1 MKIKDFISKSIQE
14 YPLLYKDVD
23 YEKSKLKVLDQLF
36 FVSGNGMEWADTKN
50 PNEGGYL
57 CKPKFKFDKKSNT
70 WVKLKDKPYG
80 KERYKKIPNDYFQ
93 HCVFYASGHPFVTM
107 RTDNKNVVL
116 RYKSCDTE
124 PLPPRLIL
132 AESKHPFNP
141 YPFDERKLA
150 WALEKSQFIQPDW
163 LQEFIY
169 LCNFTLKYFN
179 DESQYVNHSHYPKQW
194 QSGHAIESNLNLVQ
208 THVKHNPIQ
217 QWEKFRFE
225 QIELLERILNK
236 K

>member
-14 YPLLYKDVD
+14 YPLLYKDVN

-36 FVSGNGMEWADTKN
+36 FVSGNGMGWADTEK
-50 PNEGGYL
+50 PEEGGYL
-57 CKPKFKFDKKSNT
+57 CQSKFKFDKKSDT
-70 WVKLKDKPYG
+70 WIKLKDKPYG
-80 KERYKKIPNDYFQ
+80 KEKYKKIPNDYFE
-93 HCVFYASGHPFVTM
+93 HCVFYVSGNPFVTM
-107 RTDNKNVVL
+107 RKGKKEVLL
-116 RYKSCDTE
+116 RYKLRDVE
-124 PLPPRLIL
+124 MLPPRLII
-132 AESKHPFNP
+132 AESKHSFKP

-150 WALEKSQFIQPDW
+150 WALDKSQFIQPDW

-169 LCNFTLKYFN
+169 LCNFTLNYFN
-179 DESQYVNHSHYPKQW
+179 DENQYVNHYHYPTQW
-194 QSGHAIESNLNLVQ
+194 QSGHAIKSNPNLVQ
-208 THVKHNPIQ
+208 THIKHNPIQ